1 MECLLMQ
8 QNDDL
13 NIFYAKIFRRSFFSS
28 LAKGKSLD
36 EAFTGLKNS
45 LLETSNMTL
54 RDVFSS
60 YFDMLKK
67 NYRNEYVYKSA
78 IVNKIIF
85 GRHSPRTCS
94 TSIELPINNSIV
106 DVAVFNGCSTAYEIK
121 SEFDSPKRLSTQT
134 TDYLNVF
141 EKIYIVTHP
150 DLAEKYCNLNI
161 PNVGVIS
168 LTTKETLRIEKE
180 AISNFENIKQ
190 HSLFNVLRKNE
201 FINIIEDYTK
211 SKITMPNG
219 LIYDYCG
226 DIFNSMPLE
235 VANRYFLKAM
245 KDKSNN
251 KEFIDYIYSLPACL
265 RALGYATPLSKK
277 QKDYIINL
285 MDSKIESS

>member
-1 MECLLMQ
+1 MQ
-8 QNDDL
+8 YND
-13 NIFYAKIFRRSFFSS
+13 NFSYAKIFRRSFFSS
-28 LAKGKSLD
+28 LAKG
-36 EAFTGLKNS
+36 EALEDAFADFKNS
-45 LLETSNMTL
+45 CPEYSDMTL
-54 RDVFSS
+54 RDIFIS
-60 YFDMLKK
+60 YFDKLKN

-85 GRHSPRTCS
+85 GRHSPRTSS

-106 DVAVFNGCSTAYEIK
+106 DVAIFNGCSTAYEIK
-121 SEFDSPKRLSTQT
+121 SEYDTPKRLSTQT
-134 TDYLNVF
+134 IDYLDVF

-150 DLAEKYCNLNI
+150 KFVEKYCNLNI

-168 LTTKETLRIEKE
+168 LTSKETLRVEKE

-190 HSLFNVLRKNE
+190 RSLFNILRKNE
-201 FINIIEDYTK
+201 FINIIEDYTS
-211 SKITMPNG
+211 SKIMMPNG

-226 DIFNSMPLE
+226 DIFDSMPLE
-235 VANRYFLKAM
+235 VANNYFLKAM
-245 KDKSNN
+245 KNRNNN

-285 MDSKIESS
+285 MDSHIESS